1 MKHLVWLALLLS
13 TVALADE
20 PRVGMVAAPPATGGT
35 SKVLVV
41 AGDEDVRARLAAG
54 TPDAARADSPA
65 GDATV
70 RAITP
75 LGAAPIQTVIAL
87 DQSGSFRDHWKDAFG
102 LARALADASGPGT
115 TTEVVTFG
123 ATLQKHGSASDPAA
137 LRGVLDKAEA
147 EGALQGYTRLRN
159 FILESVELAETANPL
174 ANGGLRQVVVFTDA
188 GEESTAYPVDEVVK
202 RARERGVAV
211 HIVVWQPRGATAA
224 RRLDEV
230 KQIAERTG
238 GAFIQTD
245 DLSKAKTSLV
255 RVGSIRDRAFWIE
268 LGWCGVPTDQG
279 ERLDSTID
287 VEVWGSTG
295 RLAATGAWPFRQQAA
310 PSATTPC
317 QPVAVVEPPKPEAPA
332 KKWPWW
338 WWLAIPIGLLPLLL
352 LLLLLL
358 RRKPEVAPPPPVEPP
373 APPPVVAAPPAATAT
388 ASPFPPAMGAGD
400 DPLERLPEVVL
411 EKVKGPPE
419 APARLRLHR
428 RTLKVGAAAGSDL
441 RLEIPQISSHH
452 ATIQLFP
459 NGNVFIRDEG
469 STNGTWVGDKKVA
482 AQDREKVQD
491 GSLIA
496 FSRQVTYRVVRPGAA
511 PAAPPPPSSA
521 PPAPPV
527 VEPPPAPKHRT
538 ILAPITPPQDPIP
551 KGKPDGEA

>member
-1 MKHLVWLALLLS
+1 MRQLVWAALLVGG
-13 TVALADE
+13 VALAEE
-20 PRVGMVAAPPATGGT
+20 PRLGMVAAPPATGGT

-54 TPDAARADSPA
+54 SPDAARADSPA

-70 RAITP
+70 RAVAP
-75 LGAAPIQTVIAL
+75 LGAAAVQTVIAL

-102 LARALADASGPGT
+102 LARALADATGPGT

-123 ATLQKHGSASDPAA
+123 ATLQKHGSATDAAA

-159 FILESVELAETANPL
+159 FILEAVELAETANPL

-188 GEESTAYPVDEVVK
+188 GEESTAYPVDEVVR

-211 HIVVWQPRGATAA
+211 HIVVWQPHGATAA

-245 DLSKAKTSLV
+245 DLAKAKVALA
-255 RVGSIRDRAFWIE
+255 RVGTIRDRAFWIE

-279 ERLDSTID
+279 ERLDSTVD
-287 VEVWGSTG
+287 VEVWGPAG

-310 PSATTPC
+310 PPASTPC
-317 QPVAVVEPPKPEAPA
+317 QPTAVVEPPKAEVPA

-338 WWLAIPIGLLPLLL
+338 WWLAIPVGLLPLLL

-358 RRKPEVAPPPPVEPP
+358 RRKPEAPPPPAPVEPP
-373 APPPVVAAPPAATAT
+373 APAPVIAPPASAP
-388 ASPFPPAMGAGD
+388 ASPFPPALGAGD

-469 STNGTWVGDKKVA
+469 STNGTWVGEKKVA

-511 PAAPPPPSSA
+511 PAAPPPPA
-521 PPAPPV
+521 EPAPAPP
-527 VEPPPAPKHRT
+527 PPPPKHRT
-538 ILAPITPPQDPIP
+538 ILAPITPQDPS